1 MRWFALLG
9 SLVTVACASPSPTT
23 LCPERYSE
31 ASEIVR
37 DEALS
42 EADVVFALDSSTH
55 TREHFARLVEALD
68 VLVAPRCISR
78 TAPGGGPPVECDPN
92 NPDHVRQYR
101 PIPSLR
107 IGFVSAD
114 LGASGSA
121 DPACD
126 SRAGADGRLA
136 RAPEAPTRWEEQP
149 APRTVPV
156 GEGWYYDRTRTVW
169 NPTCDRAI
177 SFTRR
182 VGSTVG
188 FILRT
193 SCMFDHGADPTC
205 RRSEP

>member
-1 MRWFALLG
+1 MVPVEGEARWFVDDDG
-9 SLVTVACASPSPTT
+9 
-23 LCPERYSE
+23 
-31 ASEIVR
+31 VR
-37 DEALS
+37 
-42 EADVVFALDSSTH
+42 
-55 TREHFARLVEALD
+55 REVCE
-68 VLVAPRCISR
+68 VL
-78 TAPGGGPPVECDPN
+78 
-92 NPDHVRQYR
+92 Q
-101 PIPSLR
+101 
-107 IGFVSAD
+107 
-114 LGASGSA
+114 
-121 DPACD
+121 
-126 SRAGADGRLA
+126 
-136 RAPEAPTRWEEQP
+136 APTRWEEQP